1 MGQVFI
7 TKKQLIN
14 LFETGA
20 ANAAMDLDIYVQP
33 VYHNSS
39 NGNDDLIESCENIES
54 QINELKS
61 SLVTG
66 KKLSQAQKN
75 LLFKIDDL
83 TKKLNISSQNLK

>member
-66 KKLSQAQKN
+66 NKLSQAQKN

>member
-66 KKLSQAQKN
+66 KKLSQEQKN
-75 LLFKIDDL
+75 LLFKIDDM